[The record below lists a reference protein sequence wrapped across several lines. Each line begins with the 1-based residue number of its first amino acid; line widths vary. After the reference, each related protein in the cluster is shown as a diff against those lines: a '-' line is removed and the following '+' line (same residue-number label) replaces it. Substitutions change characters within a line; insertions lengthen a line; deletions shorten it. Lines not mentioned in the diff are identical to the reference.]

1 MKRLVVLFALFVLTG
16 CVRVAPPKAALVPS
30 ATPEML
36 IVRPTRELKTPEVA
50 PIVLTLTAWPKPTAT
65 LKPLPTSRPEVVLGS
80 VSSDYCLYII
90 GNVNKS
96 TGTKIYHCSNWRDYD
111 RIEMNEAEG
120 DRFFC
125 SEAEARAAG
134 FRDPDYSH
142 GACR

>member
-1 MKRLVVLFALFVLTG
+1 MKRVLIILTAFLMAS
-16 CVRVAPPKAALVPS
+16 CVRIRQKAVVVPS

-36 IVRPTRELKTPEVA
+36 IVRPTRELKTQEVA

-65 LKPLPTSRPEVVLGS
+65 PWPTSTLIPEARLGS
-80 VSSDYCLYII
+80 VSSGYCLVII

-96 TGTKIYHCSNWRDYD
+96 TGTKIYHCSNWRDYNK
-111 RIEMNEAEG
+111 IEMNEAEG

-134 FRDPDYSH
+134 FREPDYSH
-142 GACR
+142 GPCR

>member
-1 MKRLVVLFALFVLTG
+1 MKRLILLAVLLLTG
-16 CVRVAPPKAALVPS
+16 CVRVQPKKAAVLPS

-36 IVRPTRELKTPEVA
+36 IVRPTRVLQTPEVA
-50 PIVLTLTAWPKPTAT
+50 PIMLTLTAWPTPTRT
-65 LKPLPTSRPEVVLGS
+65 PWPTTTMIPEVRLGS

-96 TGTKIYHCSNWRDYD
+96 TGTKIYHCSNWRDYNK
-111 RIEMNEAEG
+111 IEMNEAEG

-134 FRDPDYSH
+134 FRDPDYYH
-142 GACR
+142 GSCR